1 MAAERLTGLAAVS
14 QPDAQVLV
22 LGSMPGAASLK
33 QQQYY
38 GHPRNLFWP
47 ILSEL
52 CGFSLEQSYPAR
64 LAALQQHRIALWD
77 VLQHCERQGSLDSAI
92 RNETPNDFNLFLQQ
106 HPKIRLIAFNG
117 RKAERSFRRLVLP
130 SLPCDLPC
138 ELLCLPSTSPA
149 NASMSPASRLEIW
162 SQLRDQLNN
171 S

>member
-38 GHPRNLFWP
+38 GHPRNLFWS
-47 ILSEL
+47 LMARV
-52 CGFSLEQSYPAR
+52 CGFRVELDYLAR
-64 LAALQQHRIALWD
+64 LAALQQHKVALWD

-92 RNETPNDFNLFLQQ
+92 RNEIPNDFNLFLQR
-106 HPKIRLIAFNG
+106 HAKLRLIAFNG
-117 RKAERSFRRLVLP
+117 RKAEQSFRRFVLP
-130 SLPCDLPC
+130 SLSRDLPC

-149 NASMSPASRLEIW
+149 NAALSAEKRHQEWQKIKAFL
-162 SQLRDQLNN
+162 
-171 S
+171 